1 MNKKSMSVG
10 ILFLMLSM
18 GIIGVSAYV
27 YQSATQT
34 VTQTIKE
41 IATLV
46 LNNAILGNINEGQT
60 LTYTK
65 NEVPALG
72 SAVSV
77 TTTAA
82 GVNLHF
88 SSDLASQSTRYSTYS
103 IAVKLLTKP
112 GGSGLNVG
120 NTYATMSIG
129 SPTPSGFALDVAGAY
144 VFDFEIITTAN
155 SVTSD
160 TATTVTIAVTA
171 EST

>member
-41 IATLV
+41 IATLA
-46 LNNAILGNINEGQT
+46 LNNAALGNINEGQT

-65 NEVPALG
+65 TEIPALG
-72 SAVSV
+72 SIVSV
-77 TTTAA
+77 TTTTAN
-82 GVNLHF
+82 VNLHF

-112 GGSGLNVG
+112 GGSTLTVG

-129 SPTPSGFALDVAGAY
+129 SPTPSGFALDVAGTY
-144 VFDFEIITTAN
+144 VFDFEITTTTT
-155 SVTSD
+155 SVNSD
-160 TATTVTIAVTA
+160 TATTVTITVTA